1 MHDKTNYTIRGKAMT
16 NKYTVG
22 AINGFQIF
30 VAYGHGE
37 TWEAAAA
44 ECEVSAREWMQKNPE
59 CYRLSLV
66 KCLSNGWQ
74 SIRKIEL
81 NPNY

>member
-1 MHDKTNYTIRGKAMT
+1 MK
-16 NKYTVG
+16 TVG

-37 TWEAAAA
+37 TWEQAAD
-44 ECEVSAREWMQKNPE
+44 ECESNAQAWMRDNPE

-66 KCLSNGWQ
+66 KCLPDGWQ
-74 SIRKIEL
+74 TIRKTEL
-81 NPNY
+81 TT